1 MRAPYATACLIPA
14 CAGAALCLLL
24 QSCALLPS
32 DPASAL
38 SDTPP
43 VRSPTPVPEQDL
55 LVVRQ
60 GRYTLVEQGPEL
72 AQRNLMRQ
80 VVDVSIPASADR
92 TVGEA
97 LHYVLIRSGFS
108 LCETQEAARLYALP
122 LPAAHLQLGPLP
134 LRDALQTLAGP
145 AWTLQVD
152 SLARRVCFAPAP
164 TRPTEGR
171 PS

>member
-1 MRAPYATACLIPA
+1 
-14 CAGAALCLLL
+14 
-24 QSCALLPS
+24 
-32 DPASAL
+32 
-38 SDTPP
+38 
-43 VRSPTPVPEQDL
+43 
-55 LVVRQ
+55 
-60 GRYTLVEQGPEL
+60 
-72 AQRNLMRQ
+72 MRQ
-80 VVDVSIPASADR
+80 VVEVSIPAGADR

-108 LCETQEAARLYALP
+108 LCETQEAAQLYALP
-122 LPAAHLQLGPLP
+122 LPAAHLQLGPLS

-164 TRPTEGR
+164 THPTEGR

>member
-1 MRAPYATACLIPA
+1 MRAPYATACLIPT
-14 CAGAALCLLL
+14 CAGAALGLLL
-24 QSCALLPS
+24 QGCTPLPS
-32 DPASAL
+32 DPESAL
-38 SDTPP
+38 SDAPP
-43 VRSPTPVPEQDL
+43 VRSPAPVPEQDL

-80 VVDVSIPASADR
+80 VVDVSIPTGADR
-92 TVGEA
+92 TVGDA
-97 LHYVLIRSGFS
+97 LRYVLIRSGFS
-108 LCETQEAARLYALP
+108 LCETPEAARLYALP

-152 SLARRVCFAPAP
+152 SLARHVCFAPAP
-164 TRPTEGR
+164 THPIEGR

>member
-1 MRAPYATACLIPA
+1 MRAHYATAYLLPA
-14 CAGAALCLLL
+14 CTGVVLGLLL
-24 QSCALLPS
+24 QGCTPLPP

-38 SDTPP
+38 SDTPL
-43 VRSPTPVPEQDL
+43 VRSSAPAPEQDL

-60 GRYTLVEQGPEL
+60 ERYTLVEQGPEL

-80 VVDVSIPASADR
+80 VVDVSIPTGADR
-92 TVGEA
+92 TVGDA
-97 LHYVLIRSGFS
+97 LRYVLIRSGFS
-108 LCETQEAARLYALP
+108 LCETPEAARLYALP

-164 TRPTEGR
+164 THPIEGQPT
-171 PS
+171 

>member
-1 MRAPYATACLIPA
+1 MRASYATACLIPA
-14 CAGAALCLLL
+14 CTGAVLGLLL
-24 QSCALLPS
+24 QGCTPLPS

-38 SDTPP
+38 SDIPL
-43 VRSPTPVPEQDL
+43 VRSPAPVPEQDL

-80 VVDVSIPASADR
+80 IVDVSIPAGADH
-92 TVGEA
+92 TVGDA
-97 LHYVLIRSGFS
+97 LRYVLIRSGFS
-108 LCETQEAARLYALP
+108 LCETQEAAQLYALP

-152 SLARRVCFAPAP
+152 SFARHVCFAPAP
-164 TRPTEGR
+164 THPTEGR

>member
-1 MRAPYATACLIPA
+1 MRALYATACLIPA
-14 CAGAALCLLL
+14 CAAALCLLL
-24 QSCALLPS
+24 QSCAPLPS
-32 DPASAL
+32 DPAGAL

-43 VRSPTPVPEQDL
+43 VRSPAPVPEQGL

-60 GRYTLVEQGPEL
+60 GRYTLIEQGPEL

-80 VVDVSIPASADR
+80 VVDVSIPTGADR
-92 TVGEA
+92 TVGDA
-97 LHYVLIRSGFS
+97 LRYVLIHSGFS

-164 TRPTEGR
+164 THPTEGR

>member
-1 MRAPYATACLIPA
+1 MRAPYATAYLIPA
-14 CAGAALCLLL
+14 CTGAVLGLLL
-24 QSCALLPS
+24 QGCTPLPLT
-32 DPASAL
+32 PESAL
-38 SDTPP
+38 SDTPS
-43 VRSPTPVPEQDL
+43 VRSPAPVPEEDL

-80 VVDVSIPASADR
+80 VVDVSIPAGADR

-152 SLARRVCFAPAP
+152 SLARRVWFAPASIH
-164 TRPTEGR
+164 PTEGQ

>member
-1 MRAPYATACLIPA
+1 MRAPNATACLIPA
-14 CAGAALCLLL
+14 CTVLLL
-24 QSCALLPS
+24 QGCTPLPP
-32 DPASAL
+32 DTATPL
-38 SDTPP
+38 SDTPL
-43 VRSPTPVPEQDL
+43 VRSPAPVPEQEL

-60 GRYTLVEQGPEL
+60 ARYTLIEQGPEL

-80 VVDVSIPASADR
+80 VVDISIPAGADH
-92 TVGEA
+92 TVGGA
-97 LHYVLIRSGFS
+97 LRYVLIRSGFS

-134 LRDALQTLAGP
+134 LRDALQTLAGS

-164 TRPTEGR
+164 AHPTEGR

>member
-1 MRAPYATACLIPA
+1 MRAPYATASLIPA
-14 CAGAALCLLL
+14 CAGAALGLLFQGCTPL
-24 QSCALLPS
+24 SS
-32 DPASAL
+32 DPESAL

-43 VRSPTPVPEQDL
+43 VRSPAPVPEQDL

-80 VVDVSIPASADR
+80 VVDISIPAGADR

-108 LCETQEAARLYALP
+108 LCETQEAAQLYALP

-134 LRDALQTLAGP
+134 LREALKTLAGP

-164 TRPTEGR
+164 THPTEGQ

>member
-14 CAGAALCLLL
+14 CTGAVLGLLL
-24 QSCALLPS
+24 QGCTSLPT
-32 DPASAL
+32 DTATAL
-38 SDTPP
+38 SDIPL
-43 VRSPTPVPEQDL
+43 VRSPAPVPEQEL

-60 GRYTLVEQGPEL
+60 ARYTLVEQGPEL

-80 VVDVSIPASADR
+80 VVDISIPAGADR

-97 LHYVLIRSGFS
+97 LRYVLIRSGFS
-108 LCETQEAARLYALP
+108 LCETQEATQLYALP

-164 TRPTEGR
+164 TYPIEGR

>member
-14 CAGAALCLLL
+14 CAGAALGLLL
-24 QSCALLPS
+24 QGCTPLPS

-38 SDTPP
+38 SNTPP
-43 VRSPTPVPEQDL
+43 VRSPAPIPEQEL

-80 VVDVSIPASADR
+80 VMDVSIPTGADR

-97 LHYVLIRSGFS
+97 LRYVLIRSGFS
-108 LCETQEAARLYALP
+108 LCETQEAAQLYALP

-152 SLARRVCFAPAP
+152 SLARRVCFAPAS
-164 TRPTEGR
+164 THPTESR

>member
-1 MRAPYATACLIPA
+1 
-14 CAGAALCLLL
+14 
-24 QSCALLPS
+24 
-32 DPASAL
+32 
-38 SDTPP
+38 
-43 VRSPTPVPEQDL
+43 VRSPAPVPEQDL

-80 VVDVSIPASADR
+80 VVDVSIPAGADR
-92 TVGEA
+92 TVGDA
-97 LHYVLIRSGFS
+97 LRYVLIRSGFS
-108 LCETQEAARLYALP
+108 LCETPEAARLYALP

-164 TRPTEGR
+164 THPTEGR

>member
-14 CAGAALCLLL
+14 CVGAALGLLL
-24 QSCALLPS
+24 QGCTPLPS
-32 DPASAL
+32 NPASAL
-38 SDTPP
+38 PDTPL
-43 VRSPTPVPEQDL
+43 VRSPAPASEQEL

-80 VVDVSIPASADR
+80 IVDVSIPAGADR

-97 LHYVLIRSGFS
+97 LRYVLIRSGFS

-152 SLARRVCFAPAP
+152 SLARRVCFTPAP
-164 TRPTEGR
+164 THPTEGQ

>member
-14 CAGAALCLLL
+14 CAGAAIGLTL
-24 QSCALLPS
+24 QGCTPLPPA
-32 DPASAL
+32 PASAL
-38 SDTPP
+38 SDTPLA
-43 VRSPTPVPEQDL
+43 RSPAPEPVQDL

-80 VVDVSIPASADR
+80 VVDVSIPAGADH

-97 LHYVLIRSGFS
+97 LRYMLIRSGFS
-108 LCETQEAARLYALP
+108 LCETQEAAQLYALP
-122 LPAAHLQLGPLP
+122 LPAAHLRLGPLP
-134 LRDALQTLAGP
+134 LHDALQTLAGP
-145 AWTLQVD
+145 AWTLRVD

-164 TRPTEGR
+164 THPTEGR